1 MRFSTYELL
10 QLQLQLQSDVASVFH
25 SANTVEGGF
34 EQLGDSNT
42 ETCEYSYSLTV
53 MYYTLINL

>member
-25 SANTVEGGF
+25 SVNTVEGGF
-34 EQLGDSNT
+34 EQLGGLQYRDVRVLL
-42 ETCEYSYSLTV
+42 LTHRNV
-53 MYYTLINL
+53 LYFN